1 VSVRFYN
8 TMSRGVE
15 PFEPSEPPRVR
26 MYTCGPTVYNFAH
39 IGNLRAYVFEDLLRR
54 HLEYRDFDVLHVM
67 NLTDVD
73 DKTIRA
79 SREAGIALGDYTR
92 QYKEAFFEDIA
103 TLDLLPA
110 HHYPSATD
118 HIPGMIDLI
127 QRLFEKGL
135 AYQSED
141 KSVYFSIQ
149 KFPEYGKL
157 AHLDLEGLQPG
168 ARVDQD
174 EYEKDHVGDFALW
187 KAWDEDD
194 GDVGWESPWG
204 RGRPGW
210 HIECSAMAMHFLSES
225 FDIHCGGVDNIFP
238 HHEDEIAQS
247 EGATGK
253 PFAKYW
259 LHNAHLIVDGK
270 KMAKSSGNFFT
281 LRDILDKGYSG
292 REVRFALLQS
302 AHYRQALNFTFEGL
316 DSARASL
323 NRIDEF
329 AGRLREIA
337 GEVPGEVPDW
347 AVTQHNLF
355 GEALD
360 DDLNISNAMASLFD
374 LIRAGNKR
382 MDEGGLDEA
391 GAAGVLGVLAG
402 MDRILAFLDAKTE
415 ETDPEVLALVEAR
428 EKARTARDWEAAD
441 RIRDELAEK
450 GWTVKDTPGGPKL
463 KRL

>member
-1 VSVRFYN
+1 
-8 TMSRGVE
+8 MSRGVE
-15 PFEPSEPPRVR
+15 VFEPSEPPLVR

-54 HLEYRDFDVLHVM
+54 HLEYRGFDVLHVM

-79 SREAGIALGDYTR
+79 SRESGVALGDYTK
-92 QYKEAFFEDIA
+92 QYKDAFFEDVA

-110 HHYPSATD
+110 HHYPSATE
-118 HIPGMIDLI
+118 HIADMIALI
-127 QRLFEKGL
+127 ERLFEKEM

-149 KFPEYGKL
+149 KYPEYGKL

-174 EYEKDHVGDFALW
+174 EYEKEHVGDFALW
-187 KAWDEDD
+187 KAWGPDD
-194 GDVGWESPWG
+194 GDVGWDSPWG

-210 HIECSAMAMHFLSES
+210 HIECSAMAMHFLTES

-270 KMAKSSGNFFT
+270 KMAKSAGNFFT
-281 LRDILDKGYSG
+281 LRDILDRGYWG

-302 AHYRQALNFTFEGL
+302 AHYRQSLNFTFEGL
-316 DSARASL
+316 DAARASL
-323 NRIDEF
+323 GRIDEF
-329 AGRLREIA
+329 VGRLRGIL
-337 GEVPGEVPDW
+337 GEDSGDPPEW
-347 AVTQHNLF
+347 AAAQLVHF

-360 DDLNISNAMASLFD
+360 DDLNISNAMAALFD

-382 MDEGGLDEA
+382 MDEGGLDAA
-391 GAAGVLGVLAG
+391 GAAGVLGVLTR
-402 MDRILAFLDAKTE
+402 MDKVLALIDSKTE
-415 ETDPEVLALVEAR
+415 EPDSEILALAEKRAAAR
-428 EKARTARDWEAAD
+428 AARDWPAAD
-441 RIRDELAEK
+441 RYRDELAEK
-450 GWTVKDTPGGPKL
+450 GWTVQDTPSGPKL

>member
-1 VSVRFYN
+1 
-8 TMSRGVE
+8 MSRGVE
-15 PFEPSEPPRVR
+15 VFEPSEPPLVR

-54 HLEYRDFDVLHVM
+54 HLEYRGFDVLHVM

-79 SREAGIALGDYTR
+79 SRESGVALGDYTK
-92 QYKEAFFEDIA
+92 QYKDAFFEDVA

-110 HHYPSATD
+110 HHYPSATE
-118 HIPGMIDLI
+118 HIADMIALI
-127 QRLFEKGL
+127 ERLFEKEM

-149 KFPEYGKL
+149 KYPEYGKL

-174 EYEKDHVGDFALW
+174 EYEKEHVGDFALW
-187 KAWDEDD
+187 KAWGPDD
-194 GDVGWESPWG
+194 GDVGWDSPWG

-210 HIECSAMAMHFLSES
+210 HIECSAMAMHFLTES

-270 KMAKSSGNFFT
+270 KMAKSAGNFLRFGTSWTEGTGAAKFVSLFCKAHTTGSRST
-281 LRDILDKGYSG
+281 LPSRDL
-292 REVRFALLQS
+292 
-302 AHYRQALNFTFEGL
+302 TPP
-316 DSARASL
+316 
-323 NRIDEF
+323 
-329 AGRLREIA
+329 GRLWAALMNLWA
-337 GEVPGEVPDW
+337 GC
-347 AVTQHNLF
+347 
-355 GEALD
+355 
-360 DDLNISNAMASLFD
+360 
-374 LIRAGNKR
+374 
-382 MDEGGLDEA
+382 
-391 GAAGVLGVLAG
+391 
-402 MDRILAFLDAKTE
+402 
-415 ETDPEVLALVEAR
+415 VEFW
-428 EKARTARDWEAAD
+428 ARTPGTHRSGPRRSWC
-441 RIRDELAEK
+441 ILGK
-450 GWTVKDTPGGPKL
+450 HWTTI
-463 KRL
+463 